1 MTNSPLRILITD
13 DLAYNRMMLQN
24 ALSQLLPK
32 ADIHIAENGLAAIE
46 KIKYGAKENHFFQLI
61 FMDFCMPFL
70 NGIDTVSRIR
80 ALEQN
85 LSQRAFIVT
94 WSSSK
99 TKPMPLTDEC
109 LPKPFM
115 PEELETCL
123 KLNRFIE

>member
-1 MTNSPLRILITD
+1 MAMTPLRILITD
-13 DLAYNRMMLQN
+13 DLAYNRMILQQ
-24 ALSQLLPK
+24 ALSNLLPN
-32 ADIHIAENGLAAIE
+32 ADIQLAENGLIALD
-46 KIKYGAKENHFFQLI
+46 KIKQFAKENMFFQLI

-99 TKPMPLTDEC
+99 TKPMPLTDDC
-109 LPKPFM
+109 LAKPFM
-115 PEELETCL
+115 LEELEACL
-123 KLNRFIE
+123 KLNRFI